1 MICENCANCCNCE
14 CVPYDVECD
23 KNFISKEKKE
33 GQLKM
38 VKVLAVINNSCCW
51 TIMSKA
57 ELEKL
62 EQSGKVGVLAT
73 MEL

>member
-1 MICENCANCCNCE
+1 M
-14 CVPYDVECD
+14 VE
-23 KNFISKEKKE
+23 
-33 GQLKM
+33 
-38 VKVLAVINNSCCW
+38 VLAVINNSCCW

-62 EQSGKVGVLAT
+62 EQSDKVGILAI

>member
-1 MICENCANCCNCE
+1 
-14 CVPYDVECD
+14 
-23 KNFISKEKKE
+23 
-33 GQLKM
+33 M

-51 TIMSKA
+51 IIMSEA

-62 EQSGKVGVLAT
+62 EQSGKVGILAT